1 MYVYSFQAFRTS
13 HLEHVP
19 NFNLIVPEC
28 TLIFYSESIS
38 IHKHHRY
45 HHFII
50 LAYFIYIHTANCL
63 GMFGR
68 TGGASVGG
76 TSLFGGGGNTGG
88 GLFGGANNNNNNAGG
103 GLFGGA
109 SNTLALAP
117 MGGSMANPNPNHN
130 NSLILSNAT
139 ANNNNNNSL
148 MTPVAANNNPNAT
161 AAAANP
167 GYELNVGKALE
178 VAEYG
183 PWWYRKLI
191 EIQNSYGMK
200 RSTQKILADSLQR
213 KIQQLQQQ
221 LQSSYGAGGYGS
233 MMMNPYNNNNNNIML
248 IQMQLQQ
255 YQGLL
260 NILERRMLGFGNK
273 FVCMQY
279 DVISIAPDLI
289 CSTGPIP
296 PSYIDA
302 FKFEKRRELANKMPW
317 LNQELW
323 VKAEEKNP
331 DPTNWVPVPV
341 IGIEAFNQRVKLQ
354 TNNIELQLQMITSS
368 ATSVDSSAETGGL
381 DTPWINQIDT
391 GSDIDIQLQSLKKE
405 HERLSHRLLRAQAR
419 LERLKANS
427 SQLT

>member
-1 MYVYSFQAFRTS
+1 
-13 HLEHVP
+13 
-19 NFNLIVPEC
+19 
-28 TLIFYSESIS
+28 
-38 IHKHHRY
+38 
-45 HHFII
+45 
-50 LAYFIYIHTANCL
+50 
-63 GMFGR
+63 MFG
-68 TGGASVGG
+68 GGGNTGG
-76 TSLFGGGGNTGG
+76 TSLFGGGNTGG
-88 GLFGGANNNNNNAGG
+88 GLFGQTNSSTVGGNANATGG
-103 GLFGGA
+103 GLFGGTT
-109 SNTLALAP
+109 SNTFALAP
-117 MGGSMANPNPNHN
+117 MGGSMANPNPANN
-130 NSLILSNAT
+130 NSLILANAT
-139 ANNNNNNSL
+139 GNNNNSL
-148 MTPVAANNNPNAT
+148 MVPASGNNNPNAV
-161 AAAANP
+161 ANP

-178 VAEYG
+178 IAQYG

-200 RSTQKILADSLQR
+200 KSTQKILADLLQR
-213 KIQQLQQQ
+213 KIQQ

-233 MMMNPYNNNNNNIML
+233 MMNPYNNNNNYNYI
-248 IQMQLQQ
+248 QQ
-255 YQGLL
+255 YQSLL
-260 NILERRMLGFGNK
+260 NILEKRMLGLENK

-302 FKFEKRRELANKMPW
+302 FKFEKRGELANKMPW

-323 VKAEEKNP
+323 TKAEEKNP

-341 IGIEAFNQRVKLQ
+341 IGIEAFHQRVKLQ
-354 TNNIELQLQMITSS
+354 NDNIELQLQMITSP
-368 ATSVDSSAETGGL
+368 ASSIGSSSEAGTI